1 MFQNISFTFLCALA
15 FISWTVLCYL
25 HFIAEEQKKSDDY
38 NIEIYTERSH
48 FANDIP
54 QYCPVKS
61 SQTNFI
67 SRAFELLVNYGLIL
81 AATVVLS
88 KVLQFLELEAMSYLQ
103 REEQAA
109 TLLVQDSFPMIAQ
122 QPIENSNSN
131 WNSSSSTESVN
142 QLELPPSTNLQDNL
156 ELREQLDDLEARCRE
171 LLQELRTVSI
181 TSSSAT
187 TSNDNDNDELDNSK
201 QSKSSLTSTSST
213 DDEENSGVILWK
225 QPAEIKTSVLSV
237 AHHSNAELSNCCPA
251 MAQNVY
257 VTHSHIHINFNGSVH
272 LSQQNINV
280 EALHLKSMPKN
291 SEFRQVWGKYLKGP
305 NEIPMLTGIN
315 NILM

>member
-1 MFQNISFTFLCALA
+1 MQI
-15 FISWTVLCYL
+15 
-25 HFIAEEQKKSDDY
+25 DY
-38 NIEIYTERSH
+38 ILERSH
-48 FANDIP
+48 FADDIP

-61 SQTNFI
+61 NQTNFI
-67 SRAFELLVNYGLIL
+67 SRAYELLVSYGLIL
-81 AATVVLS
+81 ATTVVLS
-88 KVLQFLELEAMSYLQ
+88 KVLQFLELEAMIYLQ

-109 TLLVQDSFPMIAQ
+109 TLLVPESFPMIEH

-131 WNSSSSTESVN
+131 SNWNSNSLTESVN
-142 QLELPPSTNLQDNL
+142 QLELPPFTDLQDNL
-156 ELREQLDDLEARCRE
+156 ELREQLDDLEARCRD
-171 LLQELRTVSI
+171 LLQELRAVSI

-187 TSNDNDNDELDNSK
+187 TSNDNDNDDLDNSK
-201 QSKSSLTSTSST
+201 PSKSSLTSSSST
-213 DDEENSGVILWK
+213 DDEGNSGVIMWK

-237 AHHSNAELSNCCPA
+237 AQHSNAEVTTCCPA

-280 EALHLKSMPKN
+280 EALRLKSMPKN